1 MSIITL
7 LLSSAMSLYQ
17 IIKFV
22 HVFSVIIAVGFN
34 FSYIVWM
41 VKGKME
47 KEHLIFA
54 LRGIKFMDGK
64 VANPCYGIILISG
77 FSMAYIA
84 DYNILSVTWIFYPLI
99 LFGIMGILAFG
110 LYSPTLKKQIV
121 MLENNGMDTP
131 QYKAIE
137 RRQMLLGGVLFAL
150 SVAIIAIM
158 VIKP

>member
-1 MSIITL
+1 
-7 LLSSAMSLYQ
+7 MSLYQ

-64 VANPCYGIILISG
+64 VANPCYGLILISG

-121 MLENNGMDTP
+121 LLENNGMDTP

-137 RRQMLLGGVLFAL
+137 RRQMVLGGVLFAL
-150 SVAIIAIM
+150 AVAIIAIM